1 MTTYL
6 ITGANRGIGRGLADI
21 ILSRPNTTLVA
32 LVRDLE
38 DETSRAL
45 EANEKGADGTKV
57 IMSKY
62 DAADHAGVAA
72 LVNGLELSHLDVVVA
87 NAGYMDWR
95 GPITTVKPG
104 TIHEHMDVNA
114 IAPLMLFSACESLLR
129 KSKQEPKFFAISSGI
144 ASIATIPKLPHAS
157 MSPYGMSK
165 TAMNWAFVRLNQEI
179 PDIDI
184 EILTPGPV
192 RTGLTRHFQTSIT
205 QQEIQAFAKL
215 PMVDIN
221 DSVNGLMERIDTSS
235 KKTTG
240 GTFRQ
245 WDGSVVP
252 W

>member
-21 ILSRPNTTLVA
+21 ILSRPNNTLVA
-32 LVRDLE
+32 LVRDPE
-38 DETSRAL
+38 GETSRSL
-45 EANEKGADGTKV
+45 RANEKGAEGTKV
-57 IMSKY
+57 LMAKY
-62 DAADHAGVAA
+62 EASDHAAVAGIVES
-72 LVNGLELSHLDVVVA
+72 LGLSHLDIVIA
-87 NAGYMDWR
+87 NSGYMDWR
-95 GPITTVKPG
+95 GPITTVKPE

-144 ASIATIPKLPHAS
+144 SSIATIPELPHAS

-192 RTGLTRHFQTSIT
+192 RTGLARHFQASMTP
-205 QQEIQAFAKL
+205 QEIQAFAKL

-221 DSVNGLMERIDTSS
+221 DSVNGLMKMIETSS